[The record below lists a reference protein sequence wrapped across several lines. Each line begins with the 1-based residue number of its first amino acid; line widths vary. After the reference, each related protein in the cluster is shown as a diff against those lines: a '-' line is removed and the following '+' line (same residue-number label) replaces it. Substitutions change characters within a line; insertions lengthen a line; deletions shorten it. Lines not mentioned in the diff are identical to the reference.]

1 MYLCNS
7 VLDNMMYQ
15 AYIVPM
21 YIESVPNRNS
31 RPAILLRESF
41 REGKRVRKRTIA
53 NLTDWPTVK
62 IDALRAVLHGQTQLG
77 EPLEAAFEIVRS
89 RPHGHVAAVLS
100 TARQIKL
107 EALLDGQP
115 GRMRDL
121 ATALIV
127 ARIINPR
134 SKLALARGL
143 SKETLFSSL
152 GEILG
157 LESADENDL
166 YAAMDWLLARQ
177 AQIETT
183 LAKRHLTEGALV
195 LYDLSST
202 WYEGRTCPL
211 AKIGH
216 SRDGRKG
223 TLQILFGLI
232 CNDEGCPVAVEVF
245 EGNVGDP
252 TTLATQIKKVRSRF
266 GLERIVFVGDRGMI
280 TEARIRKEL
289 QPAQIDW
296 ISALRSPAI
305 QGLIEGGTLQLSLFD
320 TRDLAEIRDPAYPG
334 ERLIACRNPLL
345 ADERARKR
353 RELLAATERELGRI
367 RAATRR
373 ARNPLQGK
381 DEIGLRV
388 GAVLNRYKV
397 GKHFLLQITEDAFS
411 FERDEQRIAAETS
424 LDGIY
429 VVRTSLPAKTLDAEQ
444 TVLAYKSLASVER
457 AFRCIKTVD
466 MKVRPIF
473 HRLGDRVR
481 AHLLVCMLAYYVEW
495 HLRRALAPLLFD
507 DDDKEGAAAK
517 RRSVVQ
523 KAQRSDGALRK
534 IATKRTIDGEL
545 PVHSLRTLLED
556 LATVA
561 KNRVRP
567 KAAGL
572 PEFDKI
578 TQPTPLQQ
586 RAFDLLGVRLHM

>member
-1 MYLCNS
+1 
-7 VLDNMMYQ
+7 
-15 AYIVPM
+15 M
-21 YIESVPNRNS
+21 YIERVPNRNS
-31 RPAILLRESF
+31 PPAVLLRESF

-53 NLTDWPTVK
+53 NLTDWPETK
-62 IDALRAVLHGQTQLG
+62 IEALRAVLRGKTSLG
-77 EPLEAAFEIVRS
+77 EPLEEAFDIVRS
-89 RPHGHVAAVLS
+89 RPHGHVAAVLG
-100 TARQIKL
+100 TARRLKL
-107 EALLDGQP
+107 EGLLDPEP
-115 GRMRDL
+115 GRRRDL
-121 ATALIV
+121 ATAMIV

-143 SKETLFSSL
+143 GEETLFSSL
-152 GEILG
+152 GEMLG
-157 LESADENDL
+157 LEHADEDDL
-166 YAAMDWLLARQ
+166 YAAMDWLLSRQ
-177 AQIETT
+177 ARIEAA

-202 WYEGRTCPL
+202 WYDGRNCPL

-232 CNDEGCPVAVEVF
+232 CNAEGCPVAVEVF

-252 TTLATQIKKVRSRF
+252 TTLATQIEKVRSRF

-305 QGLIEGGTLQLSLFD
+305 RALVAGGALQLSLFD
-320 TRDLAEIRDPAYPG
+320 TRDLAEIHDPAYQG

-353 RELLAATERELGRI
+353 RELIEATEHELGRI
-367 RAATRR
+367 SAATRR
-373 ARNPLQGK
+373 SRNRLRGK
-381 DEIGLRV
+381 DKIGLRV

-397 GKHFLLQITEDAFS
+397 GKHFRLQITENSFT
-411 FERDEQRIAAETS
+411 FERDEQRIAVETA

-429 VVRTSLPAKTLDAEQ
+429 VVRTSLPAETLGTEQ
-444 TVLAYKSLASVER
+444 TVLAYKSLSTVER

-466 MKVRPIF
+466 LKVRPIF
-473 HRLGDRVR
+473 HRLADRVR

-495 HLRRALAPLLFD
+495 HLRRALASLLFD
-507 DDDKEGAAAK
+507 DDNKEDAAKK
-517 RRSVVQ
+517 RRSVVR
-523 KAQRSDGALRK
+523 KAQRSDRALHK
-534 IATKRTIDGEL
+534 IMTKRTVNGDL
-545 PVHSLRTLLED
+545 PVHSLRTLIDD
-556 LATVA
+556 LATVV

-567 KAAGL
+567 KTAEL

-586 RAFDLLGVRLHM
+586 RAFDLLGVKLHV

>member
-1 MYLCNS
+1 
-7 VLDNMMYQ
+7 
-15 AYIVPM
+15 M
-21 YIESVPNRNS
+21 YIERVPNRNS
-31 RPAILLRESF
+31 PPAVLLRESF

-53 NLTDWPTVK
+53 NLTDWPETK
-62 IDALRAVLHGQTQLG
+62 IEALRAVLRGKTSLG
-77 EPLEAAFEIVRS
+77 EPLEEAFDIVRS
-89 RPHGHVAAVLS
+89 RPHGHVAAVLG
-100 TARQIKL
+100 TARRLKL
-107 EALLDGQP
+107 EGLLDPEP
-115 GRMRDL
+115 GRRRDL
-121 ATALIV
+121 ATAMIV

-143 SKETLFSSL
+143 GEETLFSSL
-152 GEILG
+152 GEMLG
-157 LESADENDL
+157 LEHADEDDL
-166 YAAMDWLLARQ
+166 YAAMDWLLSRQ
-177 AQIETT
+177 ARIEAA

-202 WYEGRTCPL
+202 WYDGRTCPL

-232 CNDEGCPVAVEVF
+232 CNAEGCPVAVEVF

-252 TTLATQIKKVRSRF
+252 TTLATQIEKVRSRF

-305 QGLIEGGTLQLSLFD
+305 RALVAGGALQLSLFD
-320 TRDLAEIRDPAYPG
+320 TRDLAEIHDPAYQG

-353 RELLAATERELGRI
+353 RELIEATEHELGRI
-367 RAATRR
+367 SAATRR
-373 ARNPLQGK
+373 SRNRLRGK
-381 DEIGLRV
+381 DKIGLRV

-397 GKHFLLQITEDAFS
+397 GKHFRLQITENSFT
-411 FERDEQRIAAETS
+411 FERDEQRIAVETA

-429 VVRTSLPAKTLDAEQ
+429 VVRTSLPAETLGTEQ
-444 TVLAYKSLASVER
+444 TVLAYKSLSTVER

-466 MKVRPIF
+466 LKVRPIF
-473 HRLGDRVR
+473 HRLADRVR

-495 HLRRALAPLLFD
+495 HLRRALASLLFD
-507 DDDKEGAAAK
+507 DDNKEDAAKK
-517 RRSVVQ
+517 RRSVVR
-523 KAQRSDGALRK
+523 KAQRSDRALHK
-534 IATKRTIDGEL
+534 IMTKRTVNGDL
-545 PVHSLRTLLED
+545 PVHSLRTLIDD
-556 LATVA
+556 LATVV

-567 KAAGL
+567 KTAEL

-586 RAFDLLGVRLHM
+586 RAFDLLGVKLHV

>member
-1 MYLCNS
+1 
-7 VLDNMMYQ
+7 
-15 AYIVPM
+15 M

-62 IDALRAVLHGQTQLG
+62 IEALRAVLHGQTQLG

-107 EALLDGQP
+107 EALLAGQP

-143 SKETLFSSL
+143 GKETLFSSL

-177 AQIETT
+177 AQIEAA

-232 CNDEGCPVAVEVF
+232 CNAEGCPVAVEVF

-367 RAATRR
+367 SAATRR
-373 ARNPLQGK
+373 SRNRLQGK

-388 GAVLNRYKV
+388 GAVINRYKV
-397 GKHFLLQITEDAFS
+397 GKHFLLQITEDSFS
-411 FERDEQRIAAETS
+411 FDRDEQRIAAETL

-429 VVRTSLPAKTLDAEQ
+429 VVRTSLPAETLDAEQ

-466 MKVRPIF
+466 LKVRPIF
-473 HRLGDRVR
+473 HRLADRVR

-507 DDDKEGAAAK
+507 DDDKAGAATK

-534 IATKRTIDGEL
+534 IATKRTTDGEL

-567 KAAGL
+567 KAAEL

-586 RAFDLLGVRLHM
+586 RAFDLLGVKLHM

>member
-1 MYLCNS
+1 M
-7 VLDNMMYQ
+7 

-21 YIESVPNRNS
+21 YIERVPNRNS
-31 RPAILLRESF
+31 PPAILLRESF
-41 REGKRVRKRTIA
+41 REGQRVRKRTIA
-53 NLTDWPTVK
+53 NLTDWPPAK
-62 IDALRAVLHGQTQLG
+62 IEALRAVLHGQTNLG

-100 TARQIKL
+100 TARRLKL
-107 EALLDGQP
+107 EALLDAQP

-143 SKETLFSSL
+143 GQETLFSSL
-152 GEILG
+152 GEM
-157 LESADENDL
+157 LELERADENDL
-166 YAAMDWLLARQ
+166 YAAMDWLLERQ
-177 AQIETT
+177 AQIEAA

-202 WYEGRTCPL
+202 WYEGRTCSL
-211 AKIGH
+211 AKLGH

-232 CNDEGCPVAVEVF
+232 CNAAGCPVAVEVF

-289 QPAQIDW
+289 EPAQIDW

-305 QGLIEGGTLQLSLFD
+305 QGLVEGGALQLSLFD
-320 TRDLAEIRDPAYPG
+320 TRDLAEIRDPAFPG

-353 RELLAATERELGRI
+353 RDLLAATERELGRI
-367 RAATRR
+367 SAATQRS
-373 ARNPLQGK
+373 RNRLQGQ

-397 GKHFLLQITEDAFS
+397 GKHFRLQITEKSFT

-429 VVRTSLPAKTLDAEQ
+429 VVRTSLPAETLGAEQ
-444 TVLAYKSLASVER
+444 TVLAYKSLSTVER
-457 AFRCIKTVD
+457 AFRSIKTVD
-466 MKVRPIF
+466 LKVRPIF
-473 HRLGDRVR
+473 HRLADRVR

-495 HLRRALAPLLFD
+495 HMRQSLAPLLFD

-523 KAQRSDGALRK
+523 KAQRSDSALRK
-534 IATKRTIDGEL
+534 IATKRTPDGEL

-567 KAAGL
+567 KVAGL

-586 RAFDLLGVRLHM
+586 RAFDLLGVKHHM